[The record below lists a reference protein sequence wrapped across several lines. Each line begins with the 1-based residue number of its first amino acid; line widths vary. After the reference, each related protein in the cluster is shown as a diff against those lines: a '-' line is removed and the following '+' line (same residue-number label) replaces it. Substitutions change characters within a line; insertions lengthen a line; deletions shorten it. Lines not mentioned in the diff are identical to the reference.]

1 MMTTHHLVFVT
12 CWIIQIFFLVSAKGK
27 GFHVNGMTYQNP
39 IIDSNIPDPSV
50 LALPDGSG
58 YVLVSTSNYAQ
69 PGKDPAFPIHFS
81 SNLVEWELVTYVFL
95 ESNWP

>member
-1 MMTTHHLVFVT
+1 M
-12 CWIIQIFFLVSAKGK
+12 
-27 GFHVNGMTYQNP
+27 NGMTYQNP

-69 PGKDPAFPIHFS
+69 SGKGIYKHM
-81 SNLVEWELVTYVFL
+81 YIC
-95 ESNWP
+95 